1 MKTKILLAVVLL
13 LLLISNGFSQDGEL
27 AATLEVLAGTIEVKR
42 VNTENWIVVNIEAIV
57 GVGDT
62 IRTGESGQARITF
75 FSDGVET
82 DILPNSEFAIDTFT
96 GGTAVE
102 DSFNLEVSVLIGQ
115 TVQRLGRVLDASS
128 SYDVNTPGM
137 TLAARGTEFAI
148 RVEDD
153 GRAGMLVKEGLVD
166 AAAND
171 SNVDV
176 PAEFGIRSG
185 VEENLSDVVRA
196 STFSE
201 LDSGLDGCIVTVTTL
216 DDVRLN
222 VRIAPDVEAFRIG
235 TIDASDIDI
244 FYGVNT
250 SGNWYRIM
258 FNGGFGWTLSTSSK
272 VRSGCAGLRVFS
284 DDHSEDVDSY
294 DSFGEVIDPS
304 GFSSSSSSS
313 SESSGDAEATQEPT
327 E

>member
-1 MKTKILLAVVLL
+1 MKIKNLLAVVLL
-13 LLLISNGFSQDGEL
+13 LAVTIFNGVAQSGEL
-27 AATLEVLAGTIEVKR
+27 AATLEVLTGTIEVKR
-42 VNTENWIVVNIEAIV
+42 VNTENWIAVNIEAIV

-62 IRTGESGQARITF
+62 VRTDETGRARITF

-82 DILPNSEFAIDTFT
+82 DILPSSEFSIDTFT

-102 DSFNLEVSVLIGQ
+102 DSFNLEVSVLVGQ

-153 GRAGMLVKEGLVD
+153 GRAGMLVTEGTVD
-166 AAAND
+166 AASD
-171 SNVDV
+171 SSSADV

-185 VEENLSDVVRA
+185 TEEGLSDVVRA
-196 STFSE
+196 STFDE
-201 LDSGLDGCIVTVTTL
+201 LDSGLDGCTVSVTTI

-222 VRIAPDVEAFRIG
+222 VRVAPNVEGFRIG

-250 SGNWYRIM
+250 SSNWYRIM
-258 FNGGFGWTLSTSSK
+258 FNGGFGWILSTASNVESS
-272 VRSGCAGLRVFS
+272 CAGLRVFP
-284 DDHSEDVDSY
+284 DEHLEDVESY
-294 DSFGEVIDPS
+294 DSYGEVIDPAD
-304 GFSSSSSSS
+304 FSSSGSSLD
-313 SESSGDAEATQEPT
+313 EPEATEEPT
-327 E
+327 DNG